1 MFVFIAVTLIGVGD
15 PPHCIA
21 SIILPIPRYND
32 IAATPSVA
40 FTATAL
46 TPSIARSC
54 ATNFPRS
61 IIACFYKDSN
71 SS

>member
-1 MFVFIAVTLIGVGD
+1 MFVFIRVTSIGTGGS
-15 PPHCIA
+15 PPPCIA

-61 IIACFYKDSN
+61 IIACFL
-71 SS
+71 